1 MPVDIYKQW
10 INSLESDSGKVCGL
24 SYDVSAE
31 EALKHQ
37 EVSIRFQRSIVLLKQ
52 FTTLFLA
59 TIVKAKSKNLL
70 PYGLLHLSKVLHQSL
85 RKKFPNAPNK
95 EILKVVG
102 NLLYYRFINC
112 AIVAPD
118 VFGIVDKSTLDG
130 GNLNPD
136 QVSSSCRALLTGNH
150 LNYASLCF
158 KLNNITIAHFV
169 HLT

>member
-136 QVSSSCRALLTGNH
+136 QVSISFGALLTRNCALGI
-150 LNYASLCF
+150 F
-158 KLNNITIAHFV
+158 
-169 HLT
+169 